1 MIMVYYHS
9 DEHEVPIIDISDELK
24 ENIHEGRAAVK
35 EIRWDFCSCYWTGY
49 TYLKHLIE

>member
-24 ENIHEGRAAVK
+24 ENIHEGRPQLKRSGGISAHV
-35 EIRWDFCSCYWTGY
+35 TGLV
-49 TYLKHLIE
+49 TLT

>member
-1 MIMVYYHS
+1 MVYYHS

-35 EIRWDFCSCYWTGY
+35 EIRWDLCSCYVLDWI
-49 TYLKHLIE
+49 HLLTAFD